1 MNSNKIGFAQLVPK
15 THLNGEG
22 FDQGLMSYVI
32 KRLSEKEGI
41 AIADMISDGSEYIV
55 KALPETLTEKPEFLA
70 VEVRKEIAVKRLVRC
85 GECIHRKHPADYC
98 DMLRKAYMPDEFFC
112 FYGKSE
118 NRELDEQVAEW
129 KAEPNTSTE
138 YDWETD
144 GIEQIVK
151 GTYRDN
157 GRSE

>member
-1 MNSNKIGFAQLVPK
+1 METDNIGFSQTIPTMYLDDKNCIAELA
-15 THLNGEG
+15 
-22 FDQGLMSYVI
+22 
-32 KRLSEKEGI
+32 KRAAKRIGHSI
-41 AIADMISDGSEYIV
+41 MDVVSDGSEYIV